1 MRFSN
6 TTWAEQSHE
15 TIRLSS
21 GLSVER
27 PVALSYDAPG
37 MLISIRESRVQ
48 DGSALREIERL
59 AGEHFRDVGLDSVA
73 DDEPASIKELAAYAL
88 SGQAWVAVD
97 ERDRPVGYVLAEVL
111 GTNAHIE
118 QLTVQPDRQGAGI
131 GRALVER
138 VITWA
143 AETSR
148 PAITLTTFA
157 EVPWNR
163 PLYEHLGFSVIPEDE
178 IEPELLAVRDA
189 ETLRGLDPAT
199 RVCMWLRLG
208 T

>member
-1 MRFSN
+1 
-6 TTWAEQSHE
+6 
-15 TIRLSS
+15 
-21 GLSVER
+21 
-27 PVALSYDAPG
+27 